1 MAHTHRHQHYD
12 HAEGNIKIAFFL
24 NLAFAIVEIIG
35 GLWTNSVAILSDA
48 LHDFGDSLTLGIS
61 WYFAK
66 IAQRKED
73 QNFSYGYTRFS
84 VLGALVNSI
93 VLVSGSIFII
103 VEAIPRLL
111 NPVNPHTEGMI
122 YLAIGGVIFNGAA
135 AFRLSKGKSLNERAV
150 YTHLLE
156 DILGWIAV
164 LVGSIIMHL
173 WELPIIDPILSVMIA
188 IYILYNVFKNLKE
201 SFRIILQGTPKD
213 INIEKVHQ
221 VVKSIPG
228 VLDVHDCHTWSM
240 DGDYHILSIHLAIE
254 EDLPLSKLK
263 GIKVIAKQELSKLGI
278 NHTTIEFETSAED
291 CSQF

>member
-1 MAHTHRHQHYD
+1 MAHTHRHQHHD
-12 HAEGNIKIAFFL
+12 HAEGNIRVAFFL
-24 NLAFAIVEIIG
+24 NLTFAIIEIIG

-48 LHDFGDSLTLGIS
+48 LHDFGDSITLGIS

-66 IAQRKED
+66 IAKKKED

-103 VEAIPRLL
+103 IEAVPRLL
-111 NPVNPHTEGMI
+111 DPVNPHTGGMI
-122 YLAIGGVIFNGAA
+122 YLAIGGVIINGAA
-135 AFRLSKGKSLNERAV
+135 ALRLSKGKSLNERAV

-164 LVGSIIMHL
+164 LIGALIMHF
-173 WELPIIDPILSVMIA
+173 WDLPIIDPILSVLIA
-188 IYILYNVFKNLKE
+188 AYILYNVFKNLKE

-213 INIEKVHQ
+213 INIDRIHQ
-221 VVKSIPG
+221 VVKSIPE
-228 VLDVHDCHTWSM
+228 VLDVHDCHIWSM

-254 EDLPLSKLK
+254 EDLSLSKLR
-263 GIKVIAKQELSKLGI
+263 GIKLTAKKELAKLGI
-278 NHTTIEFETSAED
+278 NHATIEFETSAED
-291 CSQF
+291 CSQC